1 MLAQLGGALDS
12 LALPGN
18 LASGVL
24 AVWWKTRRTR
34 REHVSRGE
42 PHPFACYRC
51 AERASHGALS
61 HFLAEVTAPIRAEY
75 KKGGRTWRSTLSSP
89 SWFRN
94 NRLLF

>member
-12 LALPGN
+12 LALPSN

-24 AVWWKTRRTR
+24 TVWRKTRRTC
-34 REHVSRGE
+34 REHASRGE

-61 HFLAEVTAPIRAEY
+61 HFLAEVTAPIRAER
-75 KKGGRTWRSTLSSP
+75 KKEGRTWRLRSVLP